1 MERHGRGKLSAQS
14 TPNGAPRGLACALGE
29 SSSRVDREKRVAE
42 ASLPAEYFL
51 HQEKGVGARV
61 RLAADST
68 YLVNVSVVIRERVS
82 LELG

>member
-1 MERHGRGKLSAQS
+1 MIANTSAVKLNMDSP
-14 TPNGAPRGLACALGE
+14 TGPKIRK
-29 SSSRVDREKRVAE
+29 KRVAE

-82 LELG
+82 LESG